1 MPHTILL
8 VDDSDDT
15 REIMRFLLEASG
27 YEVVEARNG
36 SEAVECTIQSQPD
49 LILMDI
55 AMPVMDG
62 ITATV
67 QIRELEEGKNIPVIA
82 VTGHTNWYQEEA
94 LKAGCNKVM
103 RKPLDHSSLEKIM
116 NHYLTC

>member
-1 MPHTILL
+1 MPYIILL
-8 VDDSDDT
+8 VDDSEDT
-15 REIMRFLLEASG
+15 RELMRFLLEALG
-27 YEVVEARNG
+27 YEVVEAANG
-36 SEAVECTIQSQPD
+36 SEAVECTKETHPD

-62 ITATV
+62 ITATTK
-67 QIRELEEGKNIPVIA
+67 IRELEEGKNIPVIA

-103 RKPLDHSSLEKIM
+103 SKPLDHSSLEKVM
-116 NHYLTC
+116 SHYLH

>member
-1 MPHTILL
+1 MSHIILL

-15 REIMRFLLEASG
+15 REFMRFWLEILG
-27 YEVVEARNG
+27 YEVIEATNG
-36 SEAVECTIQSQPD
+36 SKAIECTKQSHPD

-62 ITATV
+62 ITATA
-67 QIRELEEGKNIPVIA
+67 QIRELEEGKDIPVIA

-94 LKAGCNKVM
+94 LKAGCNKVLS
-103 RKPLDHSSLEKIM
+103 KPLDHSSL
-116 NHYLTC
+116 

>member
-15 REIMRFLLEASG
+15 REIMRFLLEALG
-27 YEVVEARNG
+27 YEVIEAKDG
-36 SEAVECTIQSQPD
+36 SEAVERTKDSQPD

-62 ITATV
+62 IEATSR
-67 QIRELEEGKNIPVIA
+67 IRELEEGKDIPVIA

-103 RKPLDHSSLEKIM
+103 SKPLDHLSLEKVM
-116 NHYLTC
+116 NQYLTC